1 MREPQA
7 GLPTLVSAQQ
17 RRRSGTCHHE
27 KREAIMAFGFKL
39 KHVKTKEPFADTKA
53 LYERIKDERFY
64 AGKPE
69 LVKNGL
75 ADVIVFPALDS
86 QNQVWVMMFG
96 KHRIQIQKNQ
106 EAGVTN
112 AVVNEAINT
121 VTSGL
126 FGLKSII
133 GKNAKEIEI
142 QVEKTAKE
150 LEALGL

>member
-1 MREPQA
+1 
-7 GLPTLVSAQQ
+7 
-17 RRRSGTCHHE
+17 
-27 KREAIMAFGFKL
+27 MAFGFKL

-96 KHRIQIQKNQ
+96 KHRIQVQKKGFPPVLHRYIYPNPS
-106 EAGVTN
+106 EY
-112 AVVNEAINT
+112 
-121 VTSGL
+121 
-126 FGLKSII
+126 FP
-133 GKNAKEIEI
+133 
-142 QVEKTAKE
+142 
-150 LEALGL
+150 